1 MSIITFN
8 DSPAE
13 DDDTYPPA
21 YRELVEPSQPTPQAG
36 RAWALERGLYVGKRG
51 RIPAD
56 VTLAYNEARQA

>member
-1 MSIITFN
+1 MTLNLN

-13 DDDTYPPA
+13 DDYTYPPA
-21 YRELVEPSQPTPQAG
+21 YRELVEPSQPTPKAI